1 MTTFKRVGDMVEKL
15 RFIDLFCGVGGFRS
29 ALERNGHQ
37 CVFSSDLDKD
47 AQHIYERNFREK
59 PMGDI
64 TKISA
69 SEIPSH
75 EVICGGFPCQP
86 FSISGNHQGFMDG
99 RGTLLHEIL
108 RITKY
113 HQPKVLLL
121 ENVKNYQSH
130 DGGKTLA
137 ITIRL
142 LEEANYQ
149 VNFKVL
155 NASRFG
161 IAQKRERIYFVCFRK
176 DLKISNFSFP
186 EPSDELVSL
195 EDLLLCPKDPRLKEL
210 IIERSDMRLEKIL
223 PKEVEN
229 RPMRIGTVGKGGQG
243 ERVYSTKG
251 HAITLSAFGGGIGA
265 KTGMYLVD
273 GRVRRLHPE
282 ECRRLMGFPEDFYFH
297 RSRNVSFKL
306 FGNSVIVPLVSKI
319 FHNIERSL
327 FKKNLKAA

>member
-1 MTTFKRVGDMVEKL
+1 MVEKL

-47 AQHIYERNFREK
+47 AQHTYERNFREK

-69 SEIPSH
+69 SEIPPH
-75 EVICGGFPCQP
+75 DVICGGFPCQP
-86 FSISGNHQGFMDG
+86 FSISGNHQGFKDG

-130 DGGKTLA
+130 GGGKTLA
-137 ITIRL
+137 TTIRL

-149 VNFKVL
+149 VNFEVL
-155 NASRFG
+155 NASRYG

-176 DLKISNFSFP
+176 DLKISGFSFP

-195 EDLLLCPKDPRLKEL
+195 EDHLLCPKDPRLKEL
-210 IIERSDMRLEKIL
+210 IIERSDLRLDKIL
-223 PKEVEN
+223 PKEVKN
-229 RPMRIGTVGKGGQG
+229 RPLRIGTVGKGGQG

-282 ECRRLMGFPEDFYFH
+282 ECRRLMGFPEDFCFH
-297 RSRNVSFKL
+297 PSRNVSFKL
-306 FGNSVIVPLVSKI
+306 FGNSVIVPIVSKI
-319 FHNIERSL
+319 FHSIEQSL
-327 FKKNLKAA
+327 FKKNLEAA